1 MFYHNFLR
9 LPDVDFMTRG
19 VVVHAYFLLPYVA
32 LWLLFAE
39 VCITSENSPESFGPG
54 SRTGI
59 VRVPGPN
66 ATQEL
71 I

>member
-32 LWLLFAE
+32 LWLH
-39 VCITSENSPESFGPG
+39 CESFGPG
-54 SRTGI
+54 SRAGI
-59 VRVPGPN
+59 VRVPGPSD
-66 ATQEL
+66 TQEL